1 MDDTKGTRTLSHI
14 FPFKGNGHAQLCD
27 NRVAVGL
34 HVKRAR
40 VYVCDRDPVQEEGG
54 RQQQPSA
61 FVRRPLLAA
70 SRREF
75 HLFARRNEMALIV
88 WRVGRGGAGKQGP
101 RDDGERNTMEG
112 QMDGGVRETGRQ
124 EILEAK
130 ISVGGM
136 EASAHL

>member
-1 MDDTKGTRTLSHI
+1 MGPTRRNTAVGRLHI
-14 FPFKGNGHAQLCD
+14 FHGKRARTALRSAKD

-40 VYVCDRDPVQEEGG
+40 VYVCDRDPLQEEGG
-54 RQQQPSA
+54 RQQQSSA

-101 RDDGERNTMEG
+101 RDDGEREIRWKGRWT
-112 QMDGGVRETGRQ
+112 GG
-124 EILEAK
+124 
-130 ISVGGM
+130 
-136 EASAHL
+136 